1 MKLLLWLVLIAAAL
15 AAATLWKAARHE
27 RLAEATWPPEG
38 AFLTIDGHRVHYV
51 VQGEG
56 PDLVLIHGASGN
68 TRDYTYAM
76 AARLAG
82 RYRVIVLDRPG
93 LGYTDRID
101 PDGASL
107 AAQAGLLADAAAEL
121 GAERPIVYGHSYGGA
136 VALAWALHRPERL
149 SALVV
154 SAAASNPWDSG
165 LGTYYTVLSH
175 PLGQRVVI
183 PFLTAWVPDRV
194 VDAQIDAV
202 FAPQT
207 APPGYHRHIGAGLT
221 LRRVSMRANALHR
234 RNLLAEI
241 EAQAPRYGEIAV
253 PVEILHGDADTTVP
267 LAVHS
272 EPLSR
277 QIAGSRLTVLEG
289 VGHMLHHAAPQA
301 VDDAIDRAAARAGLT
316 P

>member
-1 MKLLLWLVLIAAAL
+1 VKLLLWLVLIAAAL

-183 PFLTAWVPDRV
+183 PFLTAWVPDRI

-202 FAPQT
+202 FAPQI
-207 APPGYHRHIGAGLT
+207 APEGYHRHIGAGLT
-221 LRRVSMRANALHR
+221 LRRVSMHANALHR

-267 LAVHS
+267 LEVHS